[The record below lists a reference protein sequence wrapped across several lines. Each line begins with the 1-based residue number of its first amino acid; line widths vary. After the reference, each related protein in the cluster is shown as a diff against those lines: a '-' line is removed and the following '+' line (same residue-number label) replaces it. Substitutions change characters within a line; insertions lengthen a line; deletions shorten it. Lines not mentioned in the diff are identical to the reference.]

1 MTNGFV
7 TFAEIKVK
15 ERRVPGIKSIK
26 IRLVLTLYSQSM
38 KISFFTNQNIIKDI
52 DQSPEYAFQVNPDF
66 AA

>member
-26 IRLVLTLYSQSM
+26 IRLSFNLIQS
-38 KISFFTNQNIIKDI
+38 IHENQLLHK
-52 DQSPEYAFQVNPDF
+52 SEYNQRY
-66 AA
+66 